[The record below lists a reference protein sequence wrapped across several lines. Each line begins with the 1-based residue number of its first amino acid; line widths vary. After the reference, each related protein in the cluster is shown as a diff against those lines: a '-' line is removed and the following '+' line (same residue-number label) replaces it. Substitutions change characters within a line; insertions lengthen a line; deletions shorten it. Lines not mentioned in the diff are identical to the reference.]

1 MENGSFGLMQRTE
14 QEVIK
19 GLVSMA
25 SDDMVK
31 LKRNIAGNFTIK
43 GRVPE
48 DGEEIYFE
56 FSKLQ
61 RIVTWNDEEH
71 EACIYQEG
79 EKKYILKF
87 HIPTKQLVSICEAIT
102 DNDAVNKHSI
112 LFNKYNSP
120 LINCMRAT
128 GTSFMNGYVVPF
140 TTLELFNDV
149 LSVNFQPE
157 TEVRKYRWRLPK
169 INGMEVVLKGVMDV
183 KVPEAT
189 PPCIITIGLQGNIT
203 KIRDNNGDNRLDV
216 EIPNKAEFLKHLY
229 VVQEIRHLDS
239 IKEQ

>member
-1 MENGSFGLMQRTE
+1 MDNGSFGLMQRTE

-61 RIVTWNDEEH
+61 RIVTWTDEEY

-87 HIPTKQLVSICEAIT
+87 HIATKQLVSICEAIT
-102 DNDAVNKHSI
+102 DCDAVNKHSA

-120 LINCMRAT
+120 LIDCMRTT
-128 GTSFMNGYVVPF
+128 GNSFMKTEVSPYTTIELYPESIRVNGR
-140 TTLELFNDV
+140 
-149 LSVNFQPE
+149 PE
-157 TEVRKYRWRLPK
+157 TSKLSYRWNLLK
-169 INGMEVVLKGVMDV
+169 VNGMEVLLSGHIDV
-183 KVPEAT
+183 KVPEAI
-189 PPCIITIGLQGNIT
+189 PPVTIRINASGTIYEIKDEFGT
-203 KIRDNNGDNRLDV
+203 KRTSVD
-216 EIPNKAEFLKHLY
+216 IPNDAEFLKHLY
-229 VVQEIRHLDS
+229 VTKEISHAEF